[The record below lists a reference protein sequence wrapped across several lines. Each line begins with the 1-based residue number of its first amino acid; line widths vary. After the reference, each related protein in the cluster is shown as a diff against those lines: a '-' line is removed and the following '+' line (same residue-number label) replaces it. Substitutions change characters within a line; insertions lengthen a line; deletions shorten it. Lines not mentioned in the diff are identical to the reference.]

1 MKQREGKTRT
11 VETTQRPAQ
20 KRRQEQQNRKTEP
33 PTQDTE
39 GHTGGRRKAQARA
52 KLFETCFLRGSRD
65 GALVLYTCRV
75 QTLDTDPGVATVV
88 LPTASWRV
96 PTPVAPLLRSLSC
109 SRSSTSLWAQ
119 WSVRFLIAGSLDR
132 WIAGSLDRLAVA
144 WIPWP
149 EVVLIKSW
157 LDKNT
162 DVHKPAG
169 LPRMRETRICASRA
183 CRRRACRR
191 RACRRRAYRRRA
203 FRRVACRRRACRRRA
218 WKNKKIERY
227 FFVPQL
233 VLECV
238 SLLRDLDGT
247 SWKRRLAVARKP

>member
-1 MKQREGKTRT
+1 MHGPWVAARGKDKPGKP
-11 VETTQRPAQ
+11 QQPAQ
-20 KRRQEQQNRKTEP
+20 KGRQEQKGRTGKTEP

-39 GHTGGRRKAQARA
+39 DRKGGPKESASKSKAFRVMFLARFSGRRP
-52 KLFETCFLRGSRD
+52 CFIHLPCS
-65 GALVLYTCRV
+65 
-75 QTLDTDPGVATVV
+75 DPGVATLV
-88 LPTASWRV
+88 LPTARWRV
-96 PTPVAPLLRSLSC
+96 PTPVAPLLGSLSC
-109 SRSSTSLWAQ
+109 SKSSMSLWAQ
-119 WSVRFLIAGSLDR
+119 WSVRFDR

-191 RACRRRAYRRRA
+191 RACRR
-203 FRRVACRRRACRRRA
+203 FPLG
-218 WKNKKIERY
+218 NT
-227 FFVPQL
+227 L
-233 VLECV
+233 GT
-238 SLLRDLDGT
+238 DGKT
-247 SWKRRLAVARKP
+247 SGE